1 MEITEPTL
9 RVTHSD
15 QSGNFMTT
23 ISGKKIVYDMIG
35 RYLMS
40 NAEGRWDG
48 SEKAQRHI
56 ELCEF
61 YLNCFGIDK
70 IDEYEAFEA
79 VHEATQELTDNL
91 DTMIGFPLKGRP
103 DYDDLEPKFFEIF
116 HKIAVQTLFDYLKDE
131 PEGEDDE

>member
-1 MEITEPTL
+1 MTWRDIRMSEVIKNDFEILFTASCRLHT
-9 RVTHSD
+9 
-15 QSGNFMTT
+15 NF
-23 ISGKKIVYDMIG
+23 MIG

-40 NAEGRWDG
+40 NADGRWDG
-48 SEKAQRHI
+48 AEKAQRHI

-79 VHEATQELTDNL
+79 VHDATQELTDNL

-103 DYDDLEPKFFEIF
+103 NYDELEPKFFDIF
-116 HKIAVQTLFDYLKDE
+116 HKIAIQTLFDYLKDE
-131 PEGEDDE
+131 PKVEQ